1 MKKEKYITAEA
12 EIILFE
18 IEDVITTSINGVD
31 DLLEDLLNK
40 NVYRDP
46 IDNRKLL

>member
-1 MKKEKYITAEA
+1 MNKEKYTKPET

-18 IEDVITTSINGVD
+18 TEDVITTSINGVD
-31 DLLEDLLNK
+31 DLLEELLSK